1 MNDAKGWWR
10 VLARST
16 RHHAVR
22 IQVYDVTG
30 SGVLLQ
36 EVARPSASRVNFSDE
51 PTPTVLRVT
60 YHGDRASALT
70 WVLYVE

>member
-36 EVARPSASRVNFSDE
+36 EVTVTGEDDE
-51 PTPTVLRVT
+51 TAPTVLRVT